1 MPTYEYKCKDC
12 GKVFEAVYTVSQV
25 DSARPKCPKCGK
37 RKTQRLLS
45 RFTAQTS
52 SKS

>member
-12 GKVFEAVYTVSQV
+12 GKVFEVTLMLSEV
-25 DSARPKCPKCGK
+25 DKTRPKCPKCGK
-37 RKTQRLLS
+37 RRAARLLS